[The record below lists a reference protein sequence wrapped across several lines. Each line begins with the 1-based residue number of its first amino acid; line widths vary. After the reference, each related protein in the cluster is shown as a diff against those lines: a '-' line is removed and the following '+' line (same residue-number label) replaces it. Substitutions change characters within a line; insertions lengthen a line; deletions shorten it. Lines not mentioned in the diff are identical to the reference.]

1 MSAVQQFLRWQWAD
15 YAAKHRS
22 RTNLLIHIVA
32 VPLFQISTLL
42 LLYGAWQRAS
52 GVVGVSVACL
62 VASLVMQGRG
72 HRLEVEPPTP
82 FGGAGDAIRRIVTE
96 QWITFPRFVL
106 SGGWYHNLRMTKHPS
121 SSGGAAG

>member
-1 MSAVQQFLRWQWAD
+1 MSAVQQFLRWQWSD

-32 VPLFQISTLL
+32 VPLFQIGTLL
-42 LLYGAWQRAS
+42 LLYGAWQRAA
-52 GVVGVSVACL
+52 GVAGVSVACL
-62 VASLVMQGRG
+62 VASLVMQSRG

-82 FGGAGDAIRRIVTE
+82 FGGGGDVIRRIVAE

-106 SGGWYHNLRMTKHPS
+106 SGGWNHNLRLTKHPS